1 MRIEEDQ
8 NSAEMERLRVRRLWR
23 AFAGGSDPGGPRST
37 LGRGLLASLV
47 IALLVVIGTF
57 VAGVIEATASS
68 NVEGAATPSS
78 QPAPPATTTA
88 APTTTPQPAPT
99 TPPPTTAPPTTAPA
113 APPPERVDVVVPAT
127 EWWTDTGVDIAEG
140 DVLRIEATGT
150 ITAAVGDPR
159 TEVGPDGSPNPE
171 FTRAN
176 RDEHGVQVGGGHGAL
191 IGTLSRDF
199 PPFLIGASNT
209 IEFERDGHLFL
220 SVNDGGLDNNAGE
233 FNVNLTI
240 QRKREL

>member
-8 NSAEMERLRVRRLWR
+8 TSAEMERLRVRRLWR
-23 AFAGGSDPGGPRST
+23 AFVGGSDPGGPRST

-47 IALLVVIGTF
+47 IAVFVVIGTF

-68 NVEGAATPSS
+68 NVEGGTTVTTPATTS
-78 QPAPPATTTA
+78 PAPPSTQPEPPRTTTSS
-88 APTTTPQPAPT
+88 TTSS
-99 TPPPTTAPPTTAPA
+99 TAPA
-113 APPPERVDVVVPAT
+113 PPPPEPERVEIAVSAT
-127 EWWTDTGVDIAEG
+127 KWWTDTGVAIAEG
-140 DVLRIEATGT
+140 DVVTVEATGT
-150 ITAAVGDPR
+150 ISAAVGDPR

-171 FTRAN
+171 FASAN
-176 RDEHGVQVGGGHGAL
+176 RNEHGVQVGGGHGAL

-199 PPFLIGASNT
+199 PPFLIGARNT

-233 FNVNLTI
+233 FDVTLTI
-240 QRKREL
+240 RRAGGS

>member
-8 NSAEMERLRVRRLWR
+8 TSAEMERLRVRRLWR
-23 AFAGGSDPGGPRST
+23 AFAGGSDPSGPRSM

-47 IALLVVIGTF
+47 VAVLVVIATF

-68 NVEGAATPSS
+68 NVEGTTTPTPSS
-78 QPAPPATTTA
+78 QPAPSATTA
-88 APTTTPQPAPT
+88 AAATTTPQTAT
-99 TPPPTTAPPTTAPA
+99 MAPPTTVPA
-113 APPPERVDVVVPAT
+113 ALPPERVEVAVPAT
-127 EWWTDTGVDIAEG
+127 EWWTDTGVDIAKG
-140 DVLRIEATGT
+140 DVVQVEATGT
-150 ITAAVGDPR
+150 ISASVGDPR
-159 TEVGPDGSPNPE
+159 TEVGPDGSPNPD

-233 FNVNLTI
+233 FNVTLTI
-240 QRKREL
+240 RRAGSS